1 MRWNENAHSQPP
13 WRIRQIIN
21 PFPYDTRVVM
31 QVCAE
36 AWRNKAEQAMG
47 LAGEW
52 WWWWGLYEYDDVWS
66 LLKVGEKAF
75 WARAQKMGL
84 LGKVNIWGSQE
95 EEDEARKTWSSYCE
109 LFSVAGV
116 YYVWVGSSVR
126 QEPDNGGWAQV
137 TKGLECA
144 LRRCLVCPVNNKTV
158 ERFPWKIILVVGLI
172 KKFKE
177 RSS

>member
-36 AWRNKAEQAMG
+36 AWRNRAEQAMG
-47 LAGEW
+47 LAGE
-52 WWWWGLYEYDDVWS
+52 WWWGLYEYDDVWS

-75 WARAQKMGL
+75 WVRAQKMGL

-95 EEDEARKTWSSYCE
+95 EEDEARKKKMKPGRHEAATVNC
-109 LFSVAGV
+109 SV
-116 YYVWVGSSVR
+116 W
-126 QEPDNGGWAQV
+126 QEYIMSGWAAV
-137 TKGLECA
+137 LDKNLIMEAGLRLQKA
-144 LRRCLVCPVNNKTV
+144 LNVPSEDV
-158 ERFPWKIILVVGLI
+158 
-172 KKFKE
+172 
-177 RSS
+177 